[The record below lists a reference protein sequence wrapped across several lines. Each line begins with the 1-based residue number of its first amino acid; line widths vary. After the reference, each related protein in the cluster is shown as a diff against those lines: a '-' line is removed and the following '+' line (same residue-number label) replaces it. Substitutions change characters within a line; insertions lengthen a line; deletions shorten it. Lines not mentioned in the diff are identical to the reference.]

1 MLYISTSGQFGGQDS
16 GGPDGGPEVEDV
28 SSPVAGTSPVVGGGS
43 SGGLL
48 LACAG
53 GGPVAGLGLG
63 GPILGHLVPGSSRGS
78 DGCRSWGSS
87 SLTVSRP
94 VLHASLSA
102 PVLLLRSREV
112 ASLHHLGLS
121 VLSPLLLLLL
131 GLLGVPV
138 EEEVGH
144 DLPRSAT
151 ADGSPE
157 SEHLPGEHPPHQ
169 TDAMR
174 ALVVAGDSDVDE
186 LGGRVNVAEGDDG
199 DVGVAALSD
208 GLVIGPGVADDQQPG
223 LAEGGLDLVSEGSGS
238 EPSGH
243 GGAVDVPGELE
254 DSPLGVGSAGADVH
268 ILGVLNRG
276 DGTGSEQDLLPGLLQ
291 VDDVDP
297 VVLLL
302 EDVLLHGLLAV
313 VRANVGGCGQHLGDI
328 ILGDSKA

>member
-1 MLYISTSGQFGGQDS
+1 MIVYFNIRTVWGSGIRRS
-16 GGPDGGPEVEDV
+16 RRWTRVADV

-63 GPILGHLVPGSSRGS
+63 GPILGHLVPGSSRS
-78 DGCRSWGSS
+78 SNSCRSWGSS
-87 SLTVSRP
+87 GLTVGRP

-112 ASLHHLGLS
+112 TSLHHLGLGI
-121 VLSPLLLLLL
+121 LSPLLLLLL
-131 GLLGVPV
+131 GLLGVSV

-144 DLPRSAT
+144 HLPRSAT
-151 ADGSPE
+151 TDGSPG
-157 SEHLPGEHPPHQ
+157 SEHLPGQHPPHQ
-169 TDAMR
+169 TDAVG
-174 ALVVAGDSDVDE
+174 ALVVAGDGEADE

-208 GLVIGPGVADDQQPG
+208 GLVVRPGVADDQQAG
-223 LAEGGLDLVSEGSGS
+223 LAESGLDLVGEGSRG
-238 EPSGH
+238 EPASHRGT
-243 GGAVDVPGELE
+243 VDVPGELE
-254 DSPLGVGSAGADVH
+254 NSSLSVGSAGTGEH
-268 ILGVLNRG
+268 ISRVLHSG
-276 DGTGSEQDLLPGLLQ
+276 DGPGSQEDLLPGLPQ

-302 EDVLLHGLLAV
+302 EDVLLHRGLAV
-313 VRANVGGCGQHLGDI
+313 VRPNVDGSGQHLGDV
-328 ILGDSKA
+328 ILCNSKG

>member
-1 MLYISTSGQFGGQDS
+1 MIVYFNIRTVWGSGLRQS
-16 GGPDGGPEVEDV
+16 RRWTRVADV

-78 DGCRSWGSS
+78 NSCRSWGSS
-87 SLTVSRP
+87 GLTISRP

-102 PVLLLRSREV
+102 PVFLLRSREV

-131 GLLGVPV
+131 GLLGVSV
-138 EEEVGH
+138 EEEIGH
-144 DLPRSAT
+144 NLPRSTA

-169 TDAMR
+169 TDAVG
-174 ALVVAGDSDVDE
+174 ALVVAGDGDVDE
-186 LGGRVNVAEGDDG
+186 LGRRVNVAEGDYG
-199 DVGVAALSD
+199 DVGVTALSD
-208 GLVIGPGVADDQQPG
+208 GLMVGPGVADDQETR
-223 LAEGGLDLVSEGSGS
+223 LTEGGLDLIGEGSGG
-238 EPSGH
+238 EPSSH
-243 GGAVDVPGELE
+243 GGAVHIPSELQ
-254 DSPLGVGSAGADVH
+254 DSPLGVGTASADVDVV
-268 ILGVLNRG
+268 GVLDGG
-276 DGTGSEQDLLPGLLQ
+276 DGPGSQEDLLPGLLQ

-297 VVLLL
+297 VILLL
-302 EDVLLHGLLAV
+302 EDVLLHGH
-313 VRANVGGCGQHLGDI
+313 RRRREPP
-328 ILGDSKA
+328 

>member
-16 GGPDGGPEVEDV
+16 GGPDGGPGVEDV

-43 SGGLL
+43 SRGLL

-102 PVLLLRSREV
+102 PVFLLRSREV
-112 ASLHHLGLS
+112 ASLHHLGFS
-121 VLSPLLLLLL
+121 VLSPLLL
-131 GLLGVPV
+131 GLLGVSV

-157 SEHLPGEHPPHQ
+157 SEHLPGKHPPHQ
-169 TDAMR
+169 TDAVG
-174 ALVVAGDSDVDE
+174 ALVVAGDGDVDE
-186 LGGRVNVAEGDDG
+186 LG
-199 DVGVAALSD
+199 
-208 GLVIGPGVADDQQPG
+208 
-223 LAEGGLDLVSEGSGS
+223 
-238 EPSGH
+238 
-243 GGAVDVPGELE
+243 
-254 DSPLGVGSAGADVH
+254 
-268 ILGVLNRG
+268 
-276 DGTGSEQDLLPGLLQ
+276 
-291 VDDVDP
+291 
-297 VVLLL
+297 
-302 EDVLLHGLLAV
+302 
-313 VRANVGGCGQHLGDI
+313 
-328 ILGDSKA
+328 

>member
-1 MLYISTSGQFGGQDS
+1 MIVYFNIRTVWGSGLRQS
-16 GGPDGGPEVEDV
+16 RRWTRVADV

-53 GGPVAGLGLG
+53 SGPVAGLGLG

-78 DGCRSWGSS
+78 NGCRSWGNSG
-87 SLTVSRP
+87 LTVGRP

-102 PVLLLRSREV
+102 PVFLLRSREV

-131 GLLGVPV
+131 GLLGVSV

-144 DLPRSAT
+144 HLPRSAT
-151 ADGSPE
+151 ANGSPE

-169 TDAMR
+169 TDAVG
-174 ALVVAGDSDVDE
+174 ALVVAG
-186 LGGRVNVAEGDDG
+186 EGDDG

-208 GLVIGPGVADDQQPG
+208 GLVVGPGVADHQQTW
-223 LAEGGLDLVSEGSGS
+223 LSEGGLDLVSEGSGG
-238 EPSGH
+238 EPSSH
-243 GGAVDVPGELE
+243 WGAVDVPGELE
-254 DSPLGVGSAGADVH
+254 DSPLGIGPAGADVDV
-268 ILGVLNRG
+268 LRVLNRG
-276 DGTGSEQDLLPGLLQ
+276 DGTGGEKDLLPGLLQ

-313 VRANVGGCGQHLGDI
+313 VGANVGGCGQHLGDI
-328 ILGDSKA
+328 ILGNSKA